1 MKILV
6 TPTSFRPD
14 KETQALQKLRDFATD
29 IVSNPHGRP
38 LKQNELIE
46 LLPGCEGFIAGLD
59 YIDADV
65 IASCDKLRVIS
76 RYGAGV
82 DRVDLAAARAH
93 NVAVCNT
100 PGANAEA
107 VADLTIGLLLSVA
120 RKIPLLDKSVKSG
133 NWFRST
139 GVEIYGKTIGLLG
152 LGAIGKAVAKRAQGF
167 SMRVMAHDPYI
178 DNDYAAKNGIISA
191 TIDQIVLDSDVI
203 SLHLPLTADT
213 RHIISGDLMRKMKH
227 GVIII
232 NTARGGLIAEDVL
245 PELLTSGHLGGL
257 GLDAF
262 EVEPLVET
270 PLSQFDNVVL
280 TPHTAAHTFEATENM
295 ADMAVQNLIDV
306 LSGKECQYL
315 IK

>member
-14 KETQALQKLRDFATD
+14 KQTNALQKLRDFAGD
-29 IVSNPHGRP
+29 IVFNPHGRP
-38 LKQNELIE
+38 LKQSELIE
-46 LLPGCEGFIAGLD
+46 LLPSCDGFIAGLD
-59 YIDADV
+59 YIDAGV
-65 IASCDKLRVIS
+65 ISSCDKLRVIS

-82 DRVDLAAARAH
+82 DRVDLDAARAF
-93 NVAVCNT
+93 NVVVCNT
-100 PGANAEA
+100 PGANAQA

-120 RKIPLLDKSVKSG
+120 RKIPLLDSSVKSG

-139 GVEIYGKTIGLLG
+139 GVEIYGKTIGILG
-152 LGAIGKAVAKRAQGF
+152 LGAIGRAVAKRAQGF
-167 SMRVMAHDPYI
+167 SMRVLAYDPYI
-178 DNDYAAKNGIISA
+178 DNDYAIKNDVISA
-191 TIDQIVLDSDVI
+191 SIDQIVQEADVI
-203 SLHLPLTADT
+203 SLHLPLSGDT
-213 RHIISGDLMRKMKH
+213 RHIISADLMKKMKR

-232 NTARGGLIAEDVL
+232 NTARGGLIAEDIL
-245 PELLTSGHLGGL
+245 PELLDSGQLGGL

-262 EVEPLVET
+262 EVEPLVKT
-270 PLSQFDNVVL
+270 PLSGYDNVVL

-306 LSGKECQYL
+306 LSGNECRYV